1 MRPPASHASA
11 HPLKTKVSM
20 ITPRKL
26 IRGMKLVVAT
36 HNPGKVVEINA
47 LISPYGLEA
56 VSAGALGLAEPD
68 ETGTMFASNARLK
81 SRAAANASGLPAL
94 ADDSGLCVDALDGAP
109 GIFSARWGGAQ
120 KDFGAA
126 MARVQREL
134 ELRGARLPSDRT
146 AHFVSALSLSW
157 PTPDPQVGD
166 DQIFEGRAYGEVVWP
181 PRGTLGFGY
190 DPMFL
195 PDGEEQTFGEMD
207 PIAKDKM
214 SHRARAFAKFVKVC
228 LE

>member
-1 MRPPASHASA
+1 MV
-11 HPLKTKVSM
+11 TV
-20 ITPRKL
+20 RKL
-26 IRGMKLVVAT
+26 TRGTKLVVAT
-36 HNPGKVVEINA
+36 HNPGKVIEINA
-47 LISPYGLEA
+47 LLAPFGLEA

-94 ADDSGLCVDALDGAP
+94 ADDSGICVDALDGAP
-109 GIFSARWGGAQ
+109 GIFSARWGGAA
-120 KDFGAA
+120 KDFNAA

-134 ELRGARLPSDRT
+134 TLRGATLPSDRA

-157 PTPDPQVGD
+157 PTTKDQVGE
-166 DQIFEGRAYGEVVWP
+166 DQIFEGRAFGEVVWP

-207 PIAKDKM
+207 PVAKDKI
-214 SHRARAFAKFVKVC
+214 SHRARAFEKFMRAC
-228 LE
+228 LG

>member
-1 MRPPASHASA
+1 MAVPSSA
-11 HPLKTKVSM
+11 
-20 ITPRKL
+20 PRKL
-26 IRGMKLVVAT
+26 ARGTKLVLAT

-47 LISPYGLEA
+47 LLAPFGLEA
-56 VSAGALGLAEPD
+56 VSAGTLGLAEPD

-94 ADDSGLCVDALDGAP
+94 ADDSGICVDALDGAP
-109 GIFSARWGGAQ
+109 GIFSARWGGTA
-120 KDFGAA
+120 KDFSAA

-134 ELRGARLPSDRT
+134 TLRGATLPSDRT

-157 PTPDPQVGD
+157 PDGE
-166 DQIFEGRAYGEVVWP
+166 DQIFEGRVFGEVIWP

-190 DPMFL
+190 DPMFI

-207 PIAKDKM
+207 PVAKDKI
-214 SHRARAFAKFVKVC
+214 SHRARAFEKFMRAY
-228 LE
+228 LG

>member
-1 MRPPASHASA
+1 MP
-11 HPLKTKVSM
+11 
-20 ITPRKL
+20 TPRKL

-36 HNPGKVVEINA
+36 HNPGKVIEINA
-47 LISPYGLEA
+47 LIAPYGLEA
-56 VSAGALGLAEPD
+56 VSAGALGLPEPD

-81 SRAAANASGLPAL
+81 SRAAADAAKLPAL

-109 GIFSARWGGAQ
+109 GIFSARWGGAK
-120 KDFGAA
+120 KDFNAA

-134 ELRGARLPSDRT
+134 ELRGATLPPDRT

-157 PTPDPQVGD
+157 PDGE
-166 DQIFEGRAYGEVVWP
+166 DQIFEGRAFGEVVWP

-195 PDGEEQTFGEMD
+195 PDGEELTFGEMD
-207 PIAKDKM
+207 PVAKDKM
-214 SHRARAFAKFVKVC
+214 SHRAKAFEKFVKVC
-228 LE
+228 LG